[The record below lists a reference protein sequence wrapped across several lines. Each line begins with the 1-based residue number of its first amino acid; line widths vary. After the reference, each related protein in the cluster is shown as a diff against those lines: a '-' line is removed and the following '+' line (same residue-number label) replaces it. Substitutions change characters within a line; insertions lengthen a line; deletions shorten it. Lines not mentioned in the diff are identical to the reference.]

1 MIINTIQRQGRVS
14 MHSSADLF
22 ILYCGLYTILDLT
35 LNVLTEA
42 SLSAHSYSEV
52 SFQISIILCVLCF
65 SFHVF
70 HKVTDT

>member
-52 SFQISIILCVLCF
+52 FKFLSFF
-65 SFHVF
+65 VF
-70 HKVTDT
+70 FVSHFMFFIK